1 MEELKMLKNLFKKVV
16 DFVKGMFIDDS
27 GKEYRIVYD
36 DSFYRFNEFSNYF
49 GGVDCDGDNMAIDSA
64 ILSKTIEDDDIKEFL
79 NKINNAKYIIVC
91 GRR

>member
-1 MEELKMLKNLFKKVV
+1 MLKNLFKKVV
-16 DFVKGMFIDDS
+16 DFVKGMFIDNS

-36 DSFYRFNEFSNYF
+36 DNYSHF
-49 GGVDCDGDNMAIDSA
+49 EDFIDCLGGVDRDGDNMAIDSA

-91 GRR
+91 GRK